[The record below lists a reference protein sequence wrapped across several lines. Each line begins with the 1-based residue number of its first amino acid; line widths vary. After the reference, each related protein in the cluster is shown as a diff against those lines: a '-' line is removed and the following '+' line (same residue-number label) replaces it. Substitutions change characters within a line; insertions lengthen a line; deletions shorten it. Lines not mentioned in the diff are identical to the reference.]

1 MVSMAIVITL
11 MTPFVLAAWFF
22 AWWLFDH
29 GAQLP
34 QRSATATAAAT
45 VRIRSDRSRSG
56 R

>member
-22 AWWLFDH
+22 TWWLFDH
-29 GAQLP
+29 GAQSP
-34 QRSATATAAAT
+34 QRSTTATAAASI
-45 VRIRSDRSRSG
+45 RIRSDRSRQG